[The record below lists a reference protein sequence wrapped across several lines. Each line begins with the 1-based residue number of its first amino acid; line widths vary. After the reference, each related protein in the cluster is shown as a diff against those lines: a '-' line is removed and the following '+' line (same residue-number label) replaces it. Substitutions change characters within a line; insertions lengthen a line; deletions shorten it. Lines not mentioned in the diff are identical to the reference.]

1 MLGQL
6 VSTNY
11 LDIARIT
18 LKSQYDHFALENVLD
33 KVDFADYVTGCF
45 TGTEMPRANTKGN
58 LNFVSLTSDQ
68 FFCFQNIL
76 AIHKLLKRH
85 GLNYVL
91 IAITVR
97 QSAKLYR
104 QKTVV

>member
-1 MLGQL
+1 MDVAL

-18 LKSQYDHFALENVLD
+18 LKSQYDHFALENVLV

-45 TGTEMPRANTKGN
+45 TGTETPRSNTKGN

-68 FFCFQNIL
+68 SFCFQNIFSDSQ
-76 AIHKLLKRH
+76 IH
-85 GLNYVL
+85 LNGT
-91 IAITVR
+91 AQIT
-97 QSAKLYR
+97 S
-104 QKTVV
+104 